1 MVAWKMFFDAK
12 WETNSSRA
20 DSVAG
25 KTRIPEAV
33 TQKEVKLC
41 VPAQYVHLVA
51 RASPAERY

>member
-33 TQKEVKLC
+33 HK
-41 VPAQYVHLVA
+41 
-51 RASPAERY
+51 RR

>member
-12 WETNSSRA
+12 WEMNSSRA

-25 KTRIPEAV
+25 KTRIPEAL
-33 TQKEVKLC
+33 QKEVKLC

-51 RASPAERY
+51 GASPAERY